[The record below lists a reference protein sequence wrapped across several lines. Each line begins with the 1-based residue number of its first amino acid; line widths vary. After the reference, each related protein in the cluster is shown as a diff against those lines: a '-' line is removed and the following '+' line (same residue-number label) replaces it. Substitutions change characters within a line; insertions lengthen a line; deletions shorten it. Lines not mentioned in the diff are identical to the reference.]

1 MNTVTDV
8 AAHIKQI
15 WSSSAFMNLLKIE
28 IDEIH
33 CGGATVKMPIDFD
46 TIPITGWVCTAV
58 LWRH

>member
-28 IDEIH
+28 DRKS
-33 CGGATVKMPIDFD
+33 V
-46 TIPITGWVCTAV
+46 V
-58 LWRH
+58 

>member
-28 IDEIH
+28 D
-33 CGGATVKMPIDFD
+33 
-46 TIPITGWVCTAV
+46 
-58 LWRH
+58 R

>member
-46 TIPITGWVCTAV
+46 IHTLSLIHI
-58 LWRH
+58 